1 MMTMRWGAAATVLI
15 VTVSAS
21 GSAQQRGSS
30 TGAGTPKGVPYGGQ
44 PPGTRKEAPP
54 ASQPPLGSQPQEG
67 QRDRLFSPTDLGL
80 LESPDRASWQK
91 PELVMDVLK
100 IAYGDTVADVGAGS
114 GFFTVRLARRVG
126 PNGLVY
132 AEDIQEPMLESIKR
146 RVSKEGL
153 KNVETRLGT
162 ATNANLPKGTLDAAL
177 VVDVYQEVE
186 DAGSRIQ
193 FLRQL
198 AETLKPQG
206 RIGIVNYKP
215 GGGGPG
221 PEPQRRLD
229 RSVVESEVRS
239 AGLRV
244 LDRATLPFQYLLVVG
259 K

>member
-1 MMTMRWGAAATVLI
+1 VVLI
-15 VTVSAS
+15 VLLGAH
-21 GSAQQRGSS
+21 GRAQQ
-30 TGAGTPKGVPYGGQ
+30 
-44 PPGTRKEAPP
+44 PP
-54 ASQPPLGSQPQEG
+54 ASSSQG
-67 QRDRLFSPTDLGL
+67 GLFSPTDLGL

-100 IAYGDTVADVGAGS
+100 IADSATVADIGAGS

-132 AEDIQEPMLESIKR
+132 AEDIQQPMLESIKR
-146 RVSKEGL
+146 RVSREGL
-153 KNVETRLGT
+153 KNVVTRLGT
-162 ATNANLPKGTLDAAL
+162 ATDTNLPKGVLDAVL

-186 DAGSRIQ
+186 ESSNRVQ

-198 AETLKPQG
+198 ANTLKPQG

-215 GGGGPG
+215 GEGGPG
-221 PEPQRRLD
+221 PERRLD
-229 RSVVESEVRS
+229 RAAVESEVKT

-244 LDRATLPFQYLLVVG
+244 LDRASLPFQYLLVVG